1 MSTSRQPRS
10 ARRQSDRKRSV
21 FRLPATA
28 SRPALLERDTDSRF
42 RQLVY
47 DLLTLSVRMETVRT
61 YLARRI
67 GITGP
72 QYSVLIA
79 IAQFQAAEG
88 VSVSK
93 VAEVLH
99 VSAAFITAETR
110 QLERLGLVIK
120 AINPRDRRGVLLQ
133 LTPNGERQLIA
144 ISPAIMTINDNFFA
158 PLTRAS
164 FRQFAHAAAQL
175 VGSSRDVIAGIETAN
190 PEALARA
197 AE

>member
-10 ARRQSDRKRSV
+10 ALRQSYRKRSV

-28 SRPALLERDTDSRF
+28 SRPALLEGGSDSRF

-47 DLLTLSVRMETVRT
+47 DLLTISVRMETVRT
-61 YLARRI
+61 YLARQI

-72 QYSVLIA
+72 QYSVLVA
-79 IAQFQAAEG
+79 IAQFQGAEG

-99 VSAAFITAETR
+99 VSGAFITAETR
-110 QLERLGLVIK
+110 QLERVGLVIK
-120 AINPRDRRGVLLQ
+120 AINPRDRRGVLLR
-133 LTPNGERQLIA
+133 LTPNGERQMIA
-144 ISPAIMTINDNFFA
+144 ISPAIMAINDKFFA
-158 PLTRAS
+158 PLTRRA
-164 FRQFAHAAAQL
+164 FRQFADSAAQL
-175 VGSSRDVIAGIETAN
+175 VDSSHEVMQLIETAN
-190 PEALARA
+190 AEALARA

>member
-10 ARRQSDRKRSV
+10 ARRQSYRKRSV

-28 SRPALLERDTDSRF
+28 SRPALLELRSDSRF

-47 DLLTLSVRMETVRT
+47 DLLTISVRMETVRT
-61 YLARRI
+61 YLARQI

-72 QYSVLIA
+72 QYSVLVA
-79 IAQFQAAEG
+79 IAQFQGAEG

-99 VSAAFITAETR
+99 VSGAFITAETR
-110 QLERLGLVIK
+110 QLERVDLVIK
-120 AINPRDRRGVLLQ
+120 AINPRDRRGVLLR
-133 LTPNGERQLIA
+133 LTPNGERQMIA
-144 ISPAIMTINDNFFA
+144 ISPAIMAINDKFFA
-158 PLTRAS
+158 PLTHGA
-164 FRQFAHAAAQL
+164 FRQFADSAAQL
-175 VGSSRDVIAGIETAN
+175 VSSSRQVIQLIETAN
-190 PEALARA
+190 AEALARA

>member
-10 ARRQSDRKRSV
+10 ARRQSYRKRSG

-28 SRPALLERDTDSRF
+28 SRPALLERRSDSRF

-47 DLLTLSVRMETVRT
+47 DLLTISVRMETVRT
-61 YLARRI
+61 YLARQI

-72 QYSVLIA
+72 QYSVLVA
-79 IAQFQAAEG
+79 IAQFQGAEG

-99 VSAAFITAETR
+99 VSGAFITAETR
-110 QLERLGLVIK
+110 QLERVGLVIK
-120 AINPRDRRGVLLQ
+120 AINPRDRRGVLLR
-133 LTPNGERQLIA
+133 LTPNGERQMIA
-144 ISPAIMTINDNFFA
+144 ISPAIMAINDKFFA
-158 PLTRAS
+158 PLTHRE
-164 FRQFAHAAAQL
+164 FRQFADSAAQL
-175 VGSSRDVIAGIETAN
+175 VSSSRQIMQLIETPNA
-190 PEALARA
+190 EAFAGA

>member
-10 ARRQSDRKRSV
+10 ARRQSYRKRSV

-28 SRPALLERDTDSRF
+28 SRPALLERRSDSRF

-47 DLLTLSVRMETVRT
+47 DLLTISVRMETVRT
-61 YLARRI
+61 YLARQI

-72 QYSVLIA
+72 QYSVLVA
-79 IAQFQAAEG
+79 IAQFQGADG
-88 VSVSK
+88 VSVGR

-99 VSAAFITAETR
+99 VSGAFITAETR

-120 AINPRDRRGVLLQ
+120 AINPRDRRGVLLR
-133 LTPNGERQLIA
+133 LTPNGERQMIA
-144 ISPAIMTINDNFFA
+144 ISPAIMAINDKFFA
-158 PLTRAS
+158 PLTRRA
-164 FRQFAHAAAQL
+164 FRQFADSAAQL
-175 VGSSRDVIAGIETAN
+175 VDSSREVMQVIETAN
-190 PEALARA
+190 GEALARA

>member
-10 ARRQSDRKRSV
+10 ARRQSYRKRSV

-28 SRPALLERDTDSRF
+28 SRPALLERLSDSRF

-47 DLLTLSVRMETVRT
+47 DLLTISVRMETVRT
-61 YLARRI
+61 YLARQI

-72 QYSVLIA
+72 QYSVLVA
-79 IAQFQAAEG
+79 IAQFQGVNG

-99 VSAAFITAETR
+99 VSGAFITAETR
-110 QLERLGLVIK
+110 QLERVGLVIK
-120 AINPRDRRGVLLQ
+120 AINPRDRRGVLLR
-133 LTPNGERQLIA
+133 LTPNGERQMIA
-144 ISPAIMTINDNFFA
+144 VSPAIMAINDKFFA
-158 PLTRAS
+158 PLTHRA
-164 FRQFAHAAAQL
+164 FRQFADSAAQL
-175 VGSSRDVIAGIETAN
+175 VSSSRQVMQLIETAN
-190 PEALARA
+190 AEALARA